1 MPTLFVIV
9 NVIAIQ
15 TGVRKIVNKKSF
27 ANRKKIPCFFAVPC
41 YSVSMKK
48 EITTIEQAKKLSTLE
63 FMDLSTLERK
73 LLDELKRVE
82 SQVEYFQRALEVS
95 DQACETLRKA
105 RDSYRK
111 QLGISSDWD
120 TMESVRDKYDA
131 RHGG

>member
-1 MPTLFVIV
+1 MRDL
-9 NVIAIQ
+9 
-15 TGVRKIVNKKSF
+15 
-27 ANRKKIPCFFAVPC
+27 C
-41 YSVSMKK
+41 YSVYMNK
-48 EITTIEQAKKLSTLE
+48 EINTIEQAKKLSVLE

-82 SQVEYFQRALEVS
+82 SQVEYFQRSLEVS
-95 DQACETLRKA
+95 NQACETLRNA
-105 RDSYRK
+105 RDNYRR

>member
-1 MPTLFVIV
+1 
-9 NVIAIQ
+9 
-15 TGVRKIVNKKSF
+15 
-27 ANRKKIPCFFAVPC
+27 
-41 YSVSMKK
+41 MKK
-48 EITTIEQAKKLSTLE
+48 EITTIEQAKKLSVLE

-82 SQVEYFQRALEVS
+82 SQVELLQTWLDNANQS
-95 DQACETLRKA
+95 CETLRKA
-105 RDSYRK
+105 RDNYRR

>member
-1 MPTLFVIV
+1 MRVL
-9 NVIAIQ
+9 
-15 TGVRKIVNKKSF
+15 
-27 ANRKKIPCFFAVPC
+27 C
-41 YSVSMKK
+41 YSIYMKK
-48 EITTIEQAKKLSTLE
+48 EINTIEQAKKLSVLE

-82 SQVEYFQRALEVS
+82 SQVEYFQQMLAVS

-105 RDSYRK
+105 RDNYRR

-131 RHGG
+131 RYGG

>member
-1 MPTLFVIV
+1 MFVIK
-9 NVIAIQ
+9 IQ
-15 TGVRKIVNKKSF
+15 TTVWENVNKNSF
-27 ANRKKIPCFFAVPC
+27 ANRKKIPCFFGGVW
-41 YSVSMKK
+41 YTSSMIK
-48 EITTIEQAKKLSTLE
+48 EINTIEQARKLSVLE

-82 SQVEYFQRALEVS
+82 SQVEYFQRSLELS
-95 DQACETLRKA
+95 NQACETLRKS
-105 RDSYRK
+105 RDNYRK

>member
-1 MPTLFVIV
+1 MQSAVQKACQLQKFFFF
-9 NVIAIQ
+9 
-15 TGVRKIVNKKSF
+15 NKKTLE
-27 ANRKKIPCFFAVPC
+27 NRKDFHCFFGDLWYAVC
-41 YSVSMKK
+41 MKK
-48 EITTIEQAKKLSTLE
+48 EITTIEQAKKLSVLE

-82 SQVEYFQRALEVS
+82 SQVELLQTWLDNANQS
-95 DQACETLRKA
+95 CETLRKA
-105 RDSYRK
+105 RDNYRR

>member
-1 MPTLFVIV
+1 MI
-9 NVIAIQ
+9 
-15 TGVRKIVNKKSF
+15 
-27 ANRKKIPCFFAVPC
+27 
-41 YSVSMKK
+41 K
-48 EITTIEQAKKLSTLE
+48 EINTIEQARKLSVLE

-82 SQVEYFQRALEVS
+82 SQVEYFQRSLELS
-95 DQACETLRKA
+95 NQACETLRKS
-105 RDSYRK
+105 RDNYRK